1 MSNYNN
7 TKRNLSVVERYVIP
21 FVIFKKIDNQ
31 IVPLVI
37 SDGFCN
43 LFGVARE
50 EAFEMMSRHLFRD
63 VHPDDKDRLLAAVSR
78 FEAEGLGLKIVC
90 RIKTAKRQDF
100 MVVHI
105 QGEYSTA
112 EDGERVAVVWFT
124 SEGFYSPDAEDK
136 NTLAYSFNL
145 MLREETLIHKASYDT
160 LTGLPNMA
168 SFFKLITASRS
179 NPQTNGKPKAIVY
192 FDFCGMTSFNRK
204 YGYAGGDNLIRSLSG
219 LLISYFGKENCT
231 RFAQDN
237 FGVYTSTDGLEA
249 KLKKLFAECL
259 NLNEGKTLPLRV
271 GIYVDDKDGVEI
283 GLACDR
289 AKMACNVNQ
298 RTPASVYE
306 YFRETLL
313 AEAREREKE
322 NYRLAYTNR
331 LTELP
336 NFGWFEKEIPEIIKK
351 SPPERKAGSFFIIKM
366 KSQRLESL
374 KSTYDRD
381 LIVKGIVE
389 LMEKLREK
397 NPWIRELSISSEMSQ
412 LYLLGCLPEE
422 SSYAEAGAKLVRD
435 GASMQVGRYTFRM
448 NYSAGI
454 AMIPATG
461 EFDIVAL
468 MNQADTARVAATDKG
483 KTVGIYDEQIQKKKL
498 LQKNIEDLAPK
509 ALDNGEFQVWLQP
522 KYHLVKQKTVGAEA
536 LVRWQSPELGFLM
549 PASFIDIFE
558 KNGFIIDLDY
568 YMLEQAFKMQRE
580 RLDAGKR
587 IIPISV
593 NQSGLHASEAR
604 YLKRMRKLVDKYDL
618 PAGSIDLEI
627 TETVFVDFEKQES
640 RINVVKGV
648 DKLREMGFTVSMDD
662 FCTGYSSIAMLQSL
676 SMDVMK
682 IDRSMLL
689 ASENSERGRKL
700 LRNVIDMGK
709 SVEMDVLCEGIENRE
724 QEALLI
730 ESGCTFGQGFL
741 YKKPM
746 PAQDFFRFFDSKDM
760 DDKSYLRRR

>member
-1 MSNYNN
+1 MSKYESI
-7 TKRNLSVVERYVIP
+7 KDKMAAVERYVVP
-21 FVIFKKIDNQ
+21 FVAFKRIDNQ
-31 IVPLVI
+31 IVPIAI

-43 LFGVARE
+43 LFGVAKE
-50 EAFEMMSRHLFRD
+50 DAYKLLSRHLFRD

-78 FEAEGLGLKIVC
+78 FETEGLGLKIIC
-90 RIKTAKRQDF
+90 RIRTAKSQDF

-105 QGEYSTA
+105 QGEYFTA
-112 EDGERVAVVWFT
+112 EGGERMAVVWFT
-124 SEGFYSPDAEDK
+124 SEGFYSPDTEDK

-145 MLREETLIHKASYDT
+145 MLREETLIHRESYDA

-168 SFFKLITASRS
+168 SFFKLITAARS
-179 NPQTNGKPKAIVY
+179 NLQTDGEQKAIVY
-192 FDFCGMTSFNRK
+192 FDFCG
-204 YGYAGGDNLIRSLSG
+204 I
-219 LLISYFGKENCT
+219 CT

-283 GLACDR
+283 GVACDR

-298 RTPASVYE
+298 RTQASAYE
-306 YFRETLL
+306 YFSEALL
-313 AEAREREKE
+313 VEAREREKE

-351 SPPERKAGSFFIIKM
+351 SPLERKAGAFFIIKM

-389 LMEKLREK
+389 LMEKLREN
-397 NPWIRELSISSEMSQ
+397 NPWVRELSISSEMSQ
-412 LYLLGCLPEE
+412 LYLLGCLPEGL
-422 SSYAEAGAKLVRD
+422 SFAEAGVKLVRD

-454 AMIPATG
+454 AIVPTTG
-461 EFDIVAL
+461 IFDIVAL

-522 KYHLVKQKTVGAEA
+522 KYHLVKQETVGAEA

-558 KNGFIIDLDY
+558 KNGFIIELDY

-593 NQSGLHASEAR
+593 NQSGLHANETR
-604 YLKRMRKLVDKYDL
+604 YLKRMHKLVDKYDL

-682 IDRSMLL
+682 IDRAMLL

>member
-1 MSNYNN
+1 MSKYESI
-7 TKRNLSVVERYVIP
+7 KDKMAAVERYVVP
-21 FVIFKKIDNQ
+21 FVAFKRIDNQ
-31 IVPLVI
+31 IVPIAI

-43 LFGVARE
+43 LFGVAKE
-50 EAFEMMSRHLFRD
+50 DAYKLLSRHLFRD

-78 FEAEGLGLKIVC
+78 FETEGLGLKIIC
-90 RIKTAKRQDF
+90 RIRTAKSQDF

-105 QGEYSTA
+105 QGEYFTA
-112 EDGERVAVVWFT
+112 EGGERMAVVWFT
-124 SEGFYSPDAEDK
+124 SEGFYSPDTEDK

-145 MLREETLIHKASYDT
+145 MLREETLIHRESYDA

-168 SFFKLITASRS
+168 SFFKLITAARS
-179 NPQTNGKPKAIVY
+179 NLQTDGEQKAIVY
-192 FDFCGMTSFNRK
+192 FDFCGMTAFNRK
-204 YGYAGGDNLIRSLSG
+204 YGYAGGDNL
-219 LLISYFGKENCT
+219 CT

-283 GLACDR
+283 GVACDR

-298 RTPASVYE
+298 RTQASAYE
-306 YFRETLL
+306 YFSEALL
-313 AEAREREKE
+313 VEAREREKE

-351 SPPERKAGSFFIIKM
+351 SPLERKAGAFFIIKM

-389 LMEKLREK
+389 LMEKLREN
-397 NPWIRELSISSEMSQ
+397 NPWVRELSISSEMSQ
-412 LYLLGCLPEE
+412 LYLLGCLPEGL
-422 SSYAEAGAKLVRD
+422 SFAEAGVKLVRD

-454 AMIPATG
+454 AIVPTTG
-461 EFDIVAL
+461 IFDIVAL

-522 KYHLVKQKTVGAEA
+522 KYHLVKQETVGAEA

-558 KNGFIIDLDY
+558 KNGFIIELDY

-593 NQSGLHASEAR
+593 NQSGLHANETR
-604 YLKRMRKLVDKYDL
+604 YLKRMHKLVDKYDL

-640 RINVVKGV
+640 RTKAVKGV
-648 DKLREMGFTVSMDD
+648 NKLREMGFTVSMDD
-662 FCTGYSSIAMLQSL
+662 FCTGYSSIAMLQTL

-682 IDRSMLL
+682 IDRAMLL
-689 ASENSERGRKL
+689 ASEQSERGRKL

-709 SVEMDVLCEGIENRE
+709 SVEMDVLCEGIESRE
-724 QEALLI
+724 QETLLI

-746 PAQDFFRFFDSKDM
+746 PAEDFFRFFDSRDM
-760 DDKSYLRRR
+760 DYKS

>member
-145 MLREETLIHKASYDT
+145 TLREETLIHKASYDT

-168 SFFKLITASRS
+168 SFFKLITAARS

-283 GLACDR
+283 GVACDR

-351 SPPERKAGSFFIIKM
+351 SPPERKAGAFFIIKM

-389 LMEKLREK
+389 LMEKLREN
-397 NPWIRELSISSEMSQ
+397 NPWVRELSISSEMSQ
-412 LYLLGCLPEE
+412 LYLLGCLPEGL
-422 SSYAEAGAKLVRD
+422 SFAEAGVKLVRD

-454 AMIPATG
+454 AIVPTTG
-461 EFDIVAL
+461 IFDIVAL

-522 KYHLVKQKTVGAEA
+522 KYHLVKQETVGAEA

-587 IIPISV
+587 IIPVSV

-682 IDRSMLL
+682 IDRAMLL

>member
-1 MSNYNN
+1 MSKYKN
-7 TKRNLSVVERYVIP
+7 TKDKMSAVDRYVVP
-21 FVIFKKIDNQ
+21 FVAFRRIDNQ
-31 IVPLVI
+31 IVPLAI

-43 LFGVARE
+43 LFGVAKE
-50 EAFEMMSRHLFRD
+50 DAYKLLSRHLFRD

-78 FEAEGLGLKIVC
+78 FETEGLGLKIIC
-90 RIKTAKRQDF
+90 RIKTAKSQDF

-105 QGEYSTA
+105 QGEHFTA
-112 EDGERVAVVWFT
+112 EDGERMAVVWFT

-145 MLREETLIHKASYDT
+145 MLREETLIHKESYDA

-168 SFFKLITASRS
+168 SFFKLITAARS
-179 NPQTNGKPKAIVY
+179 NPKAGGEQKAIVY
-192 FDFCGMTSFNRK
+192 FDFCGMTAFNRK
-204 YGYAGGDNLIRSLSG
+204 YGYAGGDNLIRSLSE

-283 GLACDR
+283 GVACDR

-298 RTPASVYE
+298 RTQASAYE
-306 YFRETLL
+306 YFSEALL
-313 AEAREREKE
+313 VEVREREKE

-351 SPPERKAGSFFIIKM
+351 SPLERKAGAFFIIKM

-389 LMEKLREK
+389 LMEKLREN
-397 NPWIRELSISSEMSQ
+397 NPWVRELSISSEMSQ
-412 LYLLGCLPEE
+412 LYLLGCLPEGL
-422 SSYAEAGAKLVRD
+422 SFAEAGVKLVRD

-454 AMIPATG
+454 AIVPTTG
-461 EFDIVAL
+461 IFDIVAL

-522 KYHLVKQKTVGAEA
+522 KYHLVKQETVGAEA

-549 PASFIDIFE
+549 PSSFIDIFE
-558 KNGFIIDLDY
+558 KNGFIIELDY

-593 NQSGLHASEAR
+593 NQSGLHASETK

-627 TETVFVDFEKQES
+627 TETVFVDIEKQES
-640 RINVVKGV
+640 RTKAVKSV
-648 DKLREMGFTVSMDD
+648 NKLREMGFTVSMDD
-662 FCTGYSSIAMLQSL
+662 FCTGYSSIAMLQTL
-676 SMDVMK
+676 TMDVMK
-682 IDRSMLL
+682 IDRAMLL
-689 ASENSERGRKL
+689 ASVHSERGRKL

-709 SVEMDVLCEGIENRE
+709 SVEMDVLCEGIESRE
-724 QEALLI
+724 QETLLI

-746 PAQDFFRFFDSKDM
+746 PAEEFFRFFDSRDM
-760 DDKSYLRRR
+760 DYKS

>member
-1 MSNYNN
+1 MSKYKN
-7 TKRNLSVVERYVIP
+7 TKDKMSAVERYVVP
-21 FVIFKKIDNQ
+21 FVAFRRIDNQ
-31 IVPLVI
+31 IVPLAI

-43 LFGVARE
+43 LFGVTKEDAYKLL
-50 EAFEMMSRHLFRD
+50 SRHLFRY

-78 FEAEGLGLKIVC
+78 FETEGLGLKIIC
-90 RIKTAKRQDF
+90 RIRTAKSQDF

-105 QGEYSTA
+105 QGEYFTA
-112 EDGERVAVVWFT
+112 EDGEQMAVVWFT

-145 MLREETLIHKASYDT
+145 MLREETLIHKESYDV

-168 SFFKLITASRS
+168 SFFKLITAARS
-179 NPQTNGKPKAIVY
+179 NPKADGEQKAIVY
-192 FDFCGMTSFNRK
+192 FDFCGMTAFNRK

-249 KLKKLFAECL
+249 KLKKLFTECL

-283 GLACDR
+283 GVACDR

-298 RTPASVYE
+298 RTQASVYE
-306 YFRETLL
+306 YFSEALL
-313 AEAREREKE
+313 VEAKESEKE
-322 NYRLAYTNR
+322 KYRLAYTNR

-351 SPPERKAGSFFIIKM
+351 FPQERKAGAFFIVKM

-389 LMEKLREK
+389 LMEKLREN
-397 NPWIRELSISSEMSQ
+397 NPWVRELSISSEMSQ
-412 LYLLGCLPEE
+412 LYLLGCLPEGL
-422 SSYAEAGAKLVRD
+422 SFAEAGVKLVRD
-435 GASMQVGRYTFRM
+435 GAFMQVGRYTFRM

-454 AMIPATG
+454 SLVPATG
-461 EFDIVAL
+461 ELDIVAL

-498 LQKNIEDLAPK
+498 FQKNIEDLAPK

-522 KYHLVKQKTVGAEA
+522 KYHLVKQETVGAEA
-536 LVRWQSPELGFLM
+536 LVRWHSPELGFLM
-549 PASFIDIFE
+549 PSSFINIFE

-580 RLDAGKR
+580 RLDAGKL
-587 IIPISV
+587 IVPISV
-593 NQSGLHASEAR
+593 NQSGLHASETG

-627 TETVFVDFEKQES
+627 TETVFVDFEKQDS
-640 RINVVKGV
+640 RIKAVKSV
-648 DKLREMGFTVSMDD
+648 NKLREMGFTVSMDD
-662 FCTGYSSIAMLQSL
+662 FCTGYSSIAMLQTL
-676 SMDVMK
+676 TMDVMK
-682 IDRSMLL
+682 IDRAMLL
-689 ASENSERGRKL
+689 ASEQSERGRKL

-709 SVEMDVLCEGIENRE
+709 SAEMDVLCEGIESRE
-724 QEALLI
+724 QETLLI

-746 PAQDFFRFFDSKDM
+746 PAQEFFRCFDSRDM
-760 DDKSYLRRR
+760 DHKS

>member
-1 MSNYNN
+1 MSKY
-7 TKRNLSVVERYVIP
+7 KALKDKMSAVERYVIP
-21 FVIFKKIDNQ
+21 FVAFRRIDNQ
-31 IVPLVI
+31 IVPIAV

-43 LFGVARE
+43 LFGIAKK
-50 EAFEMMSRHLFRD
+50 EAYMLLSRHLFRD

-78 FEAEGLGLKIVC
+78 FETEELGLKIVC

-105 QGEYSTA
+105 QGEYFTA
-112 EDGERVAVVWFT
+112 EEGERTAIIWFT

-145 MLREETLIHKASYDT
+145 MLREETLIHKESYDA

-168 SFFKLITASRS
+168 SFFKLITAARS
-179 NPQTNGKPKAIVY
+179 KPQTDGEKKAIVY
-192 FDFCGMTSFNRK
+192 FDFCGMTAFNRK
-204 YGYAGGDNLIRSLSG
+204 YGYAGGDNLIRSLSRQ
-219 LLISYFGKENCT
+219 LISYFGKENCT

-237 FGVYTSTDGLEA
+237 FGVYTSTDGLES
-249 KLKKLFAECL
+249 KLKKLFAKCL
-259 NLNEGKTLPLRV
+259 NLNEGKSLPLRA

-283 GLACDR
+283 GVACDR

-298 RTPASVYE
+298 RAQASVYE
-306 YFRETLL
+306 YFSEALLVEARKRET
-313 AEAREREKE
+313 E
-322 NYRLAYTNR
+322 NFRLAYINR

-351 SPPERKAGSFFIIKM
+351 SPLERKAGAFFIIKM

-389 LMEKLREK
+389 LMEGLRK
-397 NPWIRELSISSEMSQ
+397 NNPWVRELSISSEMSQ
-412 LYLLGCLPEE
+412 LYLLGCLPEG

-454 AMIPATG
+454 ALVPATG
-461 EFDIVAL
+461 ELDIVAL

-498 LQKNIEDLAPK
+498 FQKNIEDLAPK

-522 KYHLVKQKTVGAEA
+522 KYNLIKQETVGAEA

-549 PASFIDIFE
+549 PSSFINIFE

-580 RLDAGKR
+580 RLDAGKL
-587 IIPISV
+587 IVPISV
-593 NQSGLHASEAR
+593 NQSGLHASETK
-604 YLKRMRKLVDKYDL
+604 YLKRMRKLVDKYGL

-627 TETVFVDFEKQES
+627 TETVFVDFEKQDS
-640 RINVVKGV
+640 RIKAVKGV
-648 DKLREMGFTVSMDD
+648 NKLREMGFTVSMDD
-662 FCTGYSSIAMLQSL
+662 FCTGYSSIAMLQTL

-682 IDRSMLL
+682 IDRAMLL
-689 ASENSERGRKL
+689 ASEQSERGRKL

-709 SVEMDVLCEGIENRE
+709 SVEMTVLCEGIESRE
-724 QEALLI
+724 QETLLI

-746 PAQDFFRFFDSKDM
+746 PAQDFFCFFDSTDRH
-760 DDKSYLRRR
+760 SS